1 VKRSIA
7 VLAATAGLL
16 VFASTAVAGEAL
28 PTDSSTTPTT
38 STPTTSTPTT
48 STPATTTTTSVPTTT
63 TTTTVPT
70 TTTTTAVPTTTDT
83 VTDTCVVDCIPDAG
97 DCVAGADC
105 LPSAGGGIPTAVGA
119 GALPFT
125 GIEDMIL
132 PILLGLTVVLGG
144 VVAWRWAQI
153 REAMA
158 EAASRARDL
167 PARNAVRTGYAGATR
182 QLFIEQRARQV
193 FIPRVA

>member
-1 VKRSIA
+1 MKRSIA
-7 VLAATAGLL
+7 VLAAIAGLL

-28 PTDSSTTPTT
+28 PTDTSTTPTT

-48 STPATTTTTSVPTTT
+48 TTTTTVPTTT

-70 TTTTTAVPTTTDT
+70 TTGVPTTTDT
-83 VTDTCVVDCIPDAG
+83 VTDTCVVDCIPDAD

-105 LPSAGGGIPTAVGA
+105 LPHAGGGIPTAVGA

-132 PILLGLTVVLGG
+132 PLLMGLTVVLGG

-158 EAASRARDL
+158 EAADRARSI
-167 PARNAVRTGYAGATR
+167 PARNVARTGYAGATR
-182 QLFIEQRARQV
+182 QLHIEHRARQV